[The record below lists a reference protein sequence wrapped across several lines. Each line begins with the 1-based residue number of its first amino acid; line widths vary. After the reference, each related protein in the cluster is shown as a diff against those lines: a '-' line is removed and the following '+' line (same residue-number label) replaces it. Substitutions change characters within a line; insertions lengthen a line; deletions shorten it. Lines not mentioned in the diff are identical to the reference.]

1 MHITINSKLCELPEG
16 ATVTDA
22 LLAIQAKPPY
32 AVAVNTVFVPAHQH
46 PQHLLQAGDQMEVIS
61 PVTGG

>member
-1 MHITINSKLCELPEG
+1 MHITINSKPCQLPEG

-22 LLAIQAKPPY
+22 LAAMQAKPPY
-32 AVAVNTVFVPAHQH
+32 AVAVNTVFVPAPGH
-46 PQHLLQAGDQMEVIS
+46 PRHRLQADDQMEVIS